1 MASAFNGTGGFGRQ
15 LDQDLKMIEQITQD
29 NSEIYAPH
37 LNKPK
42 PKQSFSQS
50 LSSTVRRASPV
61 PSQYGSLLPRQPR
74 PPMQLDSM
82 PQLSGVST
90 FIPNIQAV
98 DNPPPVRVQRSEHK
112 EIKELREVPSR

>member
-42 PKQSFSQS
+42 QSFAQS
-50 LSSTVRRASPV
+50 STSTVRRISPAL
-61 PSQYGSLLPRQPR
+61 SQYGSSLPRQPR

-98 DNPPPVRVQRSEHK
+98 DKPPPIRVQRNEHK
-112 EIKELREVPSR
+112 ETKELREVPSR